1 MKAAV
6 IGSRTIVS
14 YPTIERILK
23 DYSHLD
29 AITTSH
35 ASGVD
40 GNAVMYAHRNLR
52 QPPQVFACDYSP
64 ERNHS
69 IIDSADMLI
78 AIWDSESAGTKES
91 IDYAVSKNKPVHV
104 WAVTETTVGLTHIL

>member
-29 AITTSH
+29 EISTSH
-35 ASGVD
+35 HMHLV
-40 GNAVMYAHRNLR
+40 
-52 QPPQVFACDYSP
+52 
-64 ERNHS
+64 
-69 IIDSADMLI
+69 
-78 AIWDSESAGTKES
+78 
-91 IDYAVSKNKPVHV
+91 
-104 WAVTETTVGLTHIL
+104 